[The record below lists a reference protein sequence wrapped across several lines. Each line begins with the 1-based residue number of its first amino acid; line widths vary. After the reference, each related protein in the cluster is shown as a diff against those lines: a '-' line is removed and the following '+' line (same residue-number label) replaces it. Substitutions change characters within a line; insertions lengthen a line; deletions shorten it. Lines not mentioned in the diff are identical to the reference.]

1 MQQFVGAFP
10 RHARVG
16 DGLTVGQLVERGR
29 LLVTADQEAFH
40 HYAGDALFAVR
51 QALSDLFDDFGFA
64 VFVFAA
70 VAVGGIDDEAML
82 ARAGRFGN
90 LEVFQSLTHGFGIV
104 VRAVAGAAQ
113 NQMAIRVAFGFGGN
127 HATVQVNG
135 QEVML
140 EAGRETGIGGGLDG
154 AVGGVLEAHR
164 HGQATGQFA
173 VDLGF
178 GVTRADGTPAD
189 RVADVLRGDGVKPFG
204 GGGQAAA
211 GHQAHGNYEE
221 EPVGPGASET
231 KPKVASG
238 TTGVSTGVEEYELN
252 LEVALKLQ
260 AELEDRGYQ
269 VIMIRDKNDVDISN
283 SERAKVANDNNAD
296 AFLRIHANGSDNSTD
311 AGMMTICQTAEN
323 PYNGE
328 LHEKSYA
335 LSEKI
340 LDSMVEATGANR
352 ERVWETDTMSGI
364 NWAKVPTMIIEMGYM
379 SNPEEDE
386 KLNSDDY
393 QDEIVQGIADGLDQY
408 FNIGGTEN

>member
-1 MQQFVGAFP
+1 MK
-10 RHARVG
+10 
-16 DGLTVGQLVERGR
+16 
-29 LLVTADQEAFH
+29 
-40 HYAGDALFAVR
+40 
-51 QALSDLFDDFGFA
+51 
-64 VFVFAA
+64 VFKTIFLCVVLVFALA
-70 VAVGGIDDEAML
+70 GCGNSHAEADK
-82 ARAGRFGN
+82 
-90 LEVFQSLTHGFGIV
+90 
-104 VRAVAGAAQ
+104 
-113 NQMAIRVAFGFGGN
+113 
-127 HATVQVNG
+127 TVKQGSG
-135 QEVML
+135 QK
-140 EAGRETGIGGGLDG
+140 TDG
-154 AVGGVLEAHR
+154 AVNASEESTKGAAESVTEGVQVKESTAQEA
-164 HGQATGQFA
+164 ATESELDSDA
-173 VDLGF
+173 SH
-178 GVTRADGTPAD
+178 RADYVIVID
-189 RVADVLRGDGVKPFG
+189 
-204 GGGQAAA
+204 A

-252 LEVALKLQ
+252 LEVAVKLQ

-283 SERAKVANDNNAD
+283 SERAKVAND
-296 AFLRIHANGSDNSTD
+296 SDNSTY

-364 NWAKVPTMIIEMGYM
+364 NWAKVPTTIIEMGYM

-386 KLNSDDY
+386 NLNSDDY

-408 FNIGGTEN
+408 FDIGGTED

>member
-1 MQQFVGAFP
+1 MEIMKKN
-10 RHARVG
+10 RW
-16 DGLTVGQLVERGR
+16 GQ
-29 LLVTADQEAFH
+29 
-40 HYAGDALFAVR
+40 
-51 QALSDLFDDFGFA
+51 
-64 VFVFAA
+64 
-70 VAVGGIDDEAML
+70 
-82 ARAGRFGN
+82 
-90 LEVFQSLTHGFGIV
+90 
-104 VRAVAGAAQ
+104 
-113 NQMAIRVAFGFGGN
+113 
-127 HATVQVNG
+127 
-135 QEVML
+135 
-140 EAGRETGIGGGLDG
+140 
-154 AVGGVLEAHR
+154 
-164 HGQATGQFA
+164 
-173 VDLGF
+173 
-178 GVTRADGTPAD
+178 
-189 RVADVLRGDGVKPFG
+189 
-204 GGGQAAA
+204 
-211 GHQAHGNYEE
+211 
-221 EPVGPGASET
+221 GASET

-252 LEVALKLQ
+252 LEVAVKLQ

-364 NWAKVPTMIIEMGYM
+364 NWAKVPTTIIEMGYM

-386 KLNSDDY
+386 KLNRDDY

-408 FNIGGTEN
+408 FNIGGTED

>member
-1 MQQFVGAFP
+1 MKVFKTIFLCVVLVFSLAGCGNSHAEADKTVNQENGQKAEGATN
-10 RHARVG
+10 ASEES
-16 DGLTVGQLVERGR
+16 TKEAAESTTERAQES
-29 LLVTADQEAFH
+29 TAQEAVTESELDS
-40 HYAGDALFAVR
+40 DASR
-51 QALSDLFDDFGFA
+51 
-64 VFVFAA
+64 
-70 VAVGGIDDEAML
+70 
-82 ARAGRFGN
+82 
-90 LEVFQSLTHGFGIV
+90 
-104 VRAVAGAAQ
+104 
-113 NQMAIRVAFGFGGN
+113 
-127 HATVQVNG
+127 
-135 QEVML
+135 
-140 EAGRETGIGGGLDG
+140 
-154 AVGGVLEAHR
+154 
-164 HGQATGQFA
+164 
-173 VDLGF
+173 
-178 GVTRADGTPAD
+178 RADYVIVID
-189 RVADVLRGDGVKPFG
+189 
-204 GGGQAAA
+204 A

-252 LEVALKLQ
+252 LEVAVKLQ

-296 AFLRIHANGSDNSTD
+296 AFLRIHANGSDNSSDT
-311 AGMMTICQTAEN
+311 GMMTICQTAEN

-340 LDSMVEATGANR
+340 LDSMVETTGANR

-364 NWAKVPTMIIEMGYM
+364 NWAKVPTTIIEMGYM

-386 KLNSDDY
+386 KLSSDDY

-408 FNIGGTEN
+408 FDIDGK

>member
-1 MQQFVGAFP
+1 MEGVQVK
-10 RHARVG
+10 
-16 DGLTVGQLVERGR
+16 ES
-29 LLVTADQEAFH
+29 TAQEA
-40 HYAGDALFAVR
+40 ATESELDSDASR
-51 QALSDLFDDFGFA
+51 
-64 VFVFAA
+64 
-70 VAVGGIDDEAML
+70 
-82 ARAGRFGN
+82 
-90 LEVFQSLTHGFGIV
+90 
-104 VRAVAGAAQ
+104 
-113 NQMAIRVAFGFGGN
+113 
-127 HATVQVNG
+127 
-135 QEVML
+135 
-140 EAGRETGIGGGLDG
+140 
-154 AVGGVLEAHR
+154 
-164 HGQATGQFA
+164 
-173 VDLGF
+173 
-178 GVTRADGTPAD
+178 RADYVIVID
-189 RVADVLRGDGVKPFG
+189 
-204 GGGQAAA
+204 A

-252 LEVALKLQ
+252 LEVAVKLQ

-364 NWAKVPTMIIEMGYM
+364 NWAKVPTTIIEMGYM

-386 KLNSDDY
+386 KLNRDDY

-408 FNIGGTEN
+408 FNIGGTED

>member
-1 MQQFVGAFP
+1 MN
-10 RHARVG
+10 
-16 DGLTVGQLVERGR
+16 TI
-29 LLVTADQEAFH
+29 
-40 HYAGDALFAVR
+40 
-51 QALSDLFDDFGFA
+51 S
-64 VFVFAA
+64 
-70 VAVGGIDDEAML
+70 M
-82 ARAGRFGN
+82 
-90 LEVFQSLTHGFGIV
+90 
-104 VRAVAGAAQ
+104 
-113 NQMAIRVAFGFGGN
+113 
-127 HATVQVNG
+127 
-135 QEVML
+135 
-140 EAGRETGIGGGLDG
+140 
-154 AVGGVLEAHR
+154 
-164 HGQATGQFA
+164 
-173 VDLGF
+173 
-178 GVTRADGTPAD
+178 
-189 RVADVLRGDGVKPFG
+189 
-204 GGGQAAA
+204 
-211 GHQAHGNYEE
+211 
-221 EPVGPGASET
+221 
-231 KPKVASG
+231 
-238 TTGVSTGVEEYELN
+238 
-252 LEVALKLQ
+252 KLQ
-260 AELEDRGYQ
+260 ADELIRLALQEDISSEDVTTNSVMKEAVEGEVQLICKQDGIVAGLEDRGYQ

>member
-1 MQQFVGAFP
+1 MFS
-10 RHARVG
+10 
-16 DGLTVGQLVERGR
+16 
-29 LLVTADQEAFH
+29 
-40 HYAGDALFAVR
+40 LFK
-51 QALSDLFDDFGFA
+51 LGSEKMK
-64 VFVFAA
+64 VFKTIFLCVVLVFALA
-70 VAVGGIDDEAML
+70 GCGNSHAEADK
-82 ARAGRFGN
+82 
-90 LEVFQSLTHGFGIV
+90 
-104 VRAVAGAAQ
+104 
-113 NQMAIRVAFGFGGN
+113 
-127 HATVQVNG
+127 TVKQGSG
-135 QEVML
+135 QK
-140 EAGRETGIGGGLDG
+140 TDG
-154 AVGGVLEAHR
+154 AVNASEESTKGAAESATEGVQVKESTA
-164 HGQATGQFA
+164 QESATESELDSDA
-173 VDLGF
+173 SH
-178 GVTRADGTPAD
+178 RADYVIVID
-189 RVADVLRGDGVKPFG
+189 
-204 GGGQAAA
+204 A

-231 KPKVASG
+231 
-238 TTGVSTGVEEYELN
+238 
-252 LEVALKLQ
+252 KLQ

-364 NWAKVPTMIIEMGYM
+364 NWAKVPTTIIEMGYM

-408 FNIGGTEN
+408 FNIGGTED

>member
-1 MQQFVGAFP
+1 M
-10 RHARVG
+10 
-16 DGLTVGQLVERGR
+16 
-29 LLVTADQEAFH
+29 
-40 HYAGDALFAVR
+40 
-51 QALSDLFDDFGFA
+51 
-64 VFVFAA
+64 
-70 VAVGGIDDEAML
+70 ID
-82 ARAGRFGN
+82 
-90 LEVFQSLTHGFGIV
+90 
-104 VRAVAGAAQ
+104 
-113 NQMAIRVAFGFGGN
+113 
-127 HATVQVNG
+127 
-135 QEVML
+135 
-140 EAGRETGIGGGLDG
+140 
-154 AVGGVLEAHR
+154 
-164 HGQATGQFA
+164 
-173 VDLGF
+173 
-178 GVTRADGTPAD
+178 
-189 RVADVLRGDGVKPFG
+189 
-204 GGGQAAA
+204 A

-252 LEVALKLQ
+252 LEVAVKLQ

-364 NWAKVPTMIIEMGYM
+364 NWAKVPTTIIEMGYLTLVLC
-379 SNPEEDE
+379 STYIKILVKTICYSLDNLILIIIAI
-386 KLNSDDY
+386 KLLIFFRIRHITHLYNRSRHLCPVNAAHRIRLPDSR
-393 QDEIVQGIADGLDQY
+393 ESI
-408 FNIGGTEN
+408 

>member
-1 MQQFVGAFP
+1 MFS
-10 RHARVG
+10 
-16 DGLTVGQLVERGR
+16 
-29 LLVTADQEAFH
+29 
-40 HYAGDALFAVR
+40 LFKLGSEKMKVFKTIF
-51 QALSDLFDDFGFA
+51 LCV
-64 VFVFAA
+64 VFVFALA
-70 VAVGGIDDEAML
+70 GCGNSHAEADK
-82 ARAGRFGN
+82 
-90 LEVFQSLTHGFGIV
+90 
-104 VRAVAGAAQ
+104 
-113 NQMAIRVAFGFGGN
+113 
-127 HATVQVNG
+127 TVKQGSG
-135 QEVML
+135 QK
-140 EAGRETGIGGGLDG
+140 TDG
-154 AVGGVLEAHR
+154 AVNASEESTKGAAESVTEGVQVKESTAQEA
-164 HGQATGQFA
+164 ATESELDSDA
-173 VDLGF
+173 SH
-178 GVTRADGTPAD
+178 RADYVIVID
-189 RVADVLRGDGVKPFG
+189 
-204 GGGQAAA
+204 A

-252 LEVALKLQ
+252 LEVAVKLQ

-296 AFLRIHANGSDNSTD
+296 AFLRIHANGSDNRTD

-364 NWAKVPTMIIEMGYM
+364 NWAKVPTTIIEMGYM

-408 FNIGGTEN
+408 FNIGGTED

>member
-1 MQQFVGAFP
+1 MFS
-10 RHARVG
+10 
-16 DGLTVGQLVERGR
+16 
-29 LLVTADQEAFH
+29 
-40 HYAGDALFAVR
+40 LFK
-51 QALSDLFDDFGFA
+51 LGSEKMKGFKTIFLC
-64 VFVFAA
+64 VVLVFA
-70 VAVGGIDDEAML
+70 L
-82 ARAGRFGN
+82 AGCGN
-90 LEVFQSLTHGFGIV
+90 SH
-104 VRAVAGAAQ
+104 AGADK
-113 NQMAIRVAFGFGGN
+113 
-127 HATVQVNG
+127 TVKQGSG
-135 QEVML
+135 QKE
-140 EAGRETGIGGGLDG
+140 DG
-154 AVGGVLEAHR
+154 AVNASDATEGVQVKESTA
-164 HGQATGQFA
+164 QEVATESELDSDA
-173 VDLGF
+173 SR
-178 GVTRADGTPAD
+178 RADYIIVID
-189 RVADVLRGDGVKPFG
+189 
-204 GGGQAAA
+204 A

-252 LEVALKLQ
+252 LEVAVKLQ

-269 VIMIRDKNDVDISN
+269 VIMIRDKNDIDISN

-364 NWAKVPTMIIEMGYM
+364 NWAKVPTTIIEMGYM

-408 FNIGGTEN
+408 FNIGGTED

>member
-1 MQQFVGAFP
+1 MKVFKTIFLCVVLIFALAGCGNS
-10 RHARVG
+10 HAEA
-16 DGLTVGQLVERGR
+16 DKTVKQGSGQK
-29 LLVTADQEAFH
+29 T
-40 HYAGDALFAVR
+40 
-51 QALSDLFDDFGFA
+51 
-64 VFVFAA
+64 
-70 VAVGGIDDEAML
+70 
-82 ARAGRFGN
+82 
-90 LEVFQSLTHGFGIV
+90 
-104 VRAVAGAAQ
+104 
-113 NQMAIRVAFGFGGN
+113 
-127 HATVQVNG
+127 
-135 QEVML
+135 
-140 EAGRETGIGGGLDG
+140 DG
-154 AVGGVLEAHR
+154 AVNASEESTKGAAESATEGVQVKESTA
-164 HGQATGQFA
+164 QESATESELDSDA
-173 VDLGF
+173 SH
-178 GVTRADGTPAD
+178 RADYVIVID
-189 RVADVLRGDGVKPFG
+189 
-204 GGGQAAA
+204 A

-252 LEVALKLQ
+252 LEVAVKLQ

-296 AFLRIHANGSDNSTD
+296 AFLRIHANGSDN
-311 AGMMTICQTAEN
+311 
-323 PYNGE
+323 GE

-364 NWAKVPTMIIEMGYM
+364 NWAKVPTTIIEMGYM

-408 FNIGGTEN
+408 FNIGGTED

>member
-1 MQQFVGAFP
+1 MKVFKTIFLCVVLVFSLAGCGNSHAEAGKTVNQENGQKAEGAMN
-10 RHARVG
+10 ASEES
-16 DGLTVGQLVERGR
+16 TKEAAESTTERAQES
-29 LLVTADQEAFH
+29 TAQEAVTESELDS
-40 HYAGDALFAVR
+40 DASR
-51 QALSDLFDDFGFA
+51 
-64 VFVFAA
+64 
-70 VAVGGIDDEAML
+70 
-82 ARAGRFGN
+82 
-90 LEVFQSLTHGFGIV
+90 
-104 VRAVAGAAQ
+104 
-113 NQMAIRVAFGFGGN
+113 
-127 HATVQVNG
+127 
-135 QEVML
+135 
-140 EAGRETGIGGGLDG
+140 
-154 AVGGVLEAHR
+154 
-164 HGQATGQFA
+164 
-173 VDLGF
+173 
-178 GVTRADGTPAD
+178 RADYVIVID
-189 RVADVLRGDGVKPFG
+189 
-204 GGGQAAA
+204 A

-252 LEVALKLQ
+252 LEVAVKLQ

-296 AFLRIHANGSDNSTD
+296 AFLRIHANGSDNSSDT
-311 AGMMTICQTAEN
+311 GMMTICQTAEN

-340 LDSMVEATGANR
+340 LDSMVETTGTNR

-364 NWAKVPTMIIEMGYM
+364 NWAKVPTTIIEMGYM

-386 KLNSDDY
+386 KLSSDDY

-408 FNIGGTEN
+408 FDIDGK

>member
-1 MQQFVGAFP
+1 MFSLFKLGSEKMKVFKTIFLCVVLIFALAGCGNS
-10 RHARVG
+10 HAEA
-16 DGLTVGQLVERGR
+16 DKTVKQGSGQK
-29 LLVTADQEAFH
+29 T
-40 HYAGDALFAVR
+40 
-51 QALSDLFDDFGFA
+51 
-64 VFVFAA
+64 
-70 VAVGGIDDEAML
+70 
-82 ARAGRFGN
+82 
-90 LEVFQSLTHGFGIV
+90 
-104 VRAVAGAAQ
+104 
-113 NQMAIRVAFGFGGN
+113 
-127 HATVQVNG
+127 
-135 QEVML
+135 
-140 EAGRETGIGGGLDG
+140 DG
-154 AVGGVLEAHR
+154 AVNASEESTKGAAESATEGVQVKESTAQEA
-164 HGQATGQFA
+164 ATESELDSDA
-173 VDLGF
+173 SH
-178 GVTRADGTPAD
+178 RADYVIVID
-189 RVADVLRGDGVKPFG
+189 
-204 GGGQAAA
+204 A

-340 LDSMVEATGANR
+340 LDSMVEAT
-352 ERVWETDTMSGI
+352 
-364 NWAKVPTMIIEMGYM
+364 VPTTIIEMGYM

-408 FNIGGTEN
+408 FNIGGTED